1 MDRSVLQNKSE
12 AAEHFRKGSDHHHDI
27 VSRFTSLGDYIE
39 GGAEAWEV
47 MKDTIPHLRGSL
59 SFIIE
64 TAKGKRKNM
73 SSL

>member
-1 MDRSVLQNKSE
+1 MIL
-12 AAEHFRKGSDHHHDI
+12 F
-27 VSRFTSLGDYIE
+27 SRFTSLGDYIE